1 MRFSR
6 RSLNSASF
14 PSRQARCDRAPGGTA
29 AGRAAQRSASLAAEI
44 HRGALAWHAA
54 VAGFSLTGGLEGSR
68 GAVRRGPSRPPIRP
82 DGELELKGLYERYC
96 QPGITNNNS
105 DYVPHIK
112 ELEKWRKQS
121 PDLALPLVVL
131 AKAYVC
137 FAWDARGSGFA
148 GTVSEVGWV
157 LFRERIEHAGKLL
170 SEALAKGVQDPEA
183 YRLLIDVARAGGG
196 SREEVQAWVD
206 EARELYPVY
215 FRSMKRPPNS
225 CSPGG
230 MAS

>member
-1 MRFSR
+1 MDWKGVEGQF
-6 RSLNSASF
+6 A
-14 PSRQARCDRAPGGTA
+14 
-29 AGRAAQRSASLAAEI
+29 AAQ
-44 HRGALAWHAA
+44 
-54 VAGFSLTGGLEGSR
+54 VAR
-68 GAVRRGPSRPPIRP
+68 QIRP

-157 LFRERIEHAGKLL
+157 LFRERIEHSGKLL

-196 SREEVQAWVD
+196 SAKRCKRGSTRPAISI
-206 EARELYPVY
+206 RFT
-215 FRSMKRPPNS
+215 FRYMKRPPNS

-230 MAS
+230 MASQATSSSLPPKSPSKSAATTDWTPMPASSAR